1 MSTHKFLIIASIQA
15 TKIKSELEDKLKNLP
30 GKWDVLNLD
39 GTLTSITNKDTDENI
54 LNENVIKLAYIKT
67 IKDSHRDNRTFLQVD
82 SMEVYIKYNLLKNP
96 YLYVGNANNFTNYEM
111 AFNINDLN
119 EELGISKKNI
129 LYTVKL

>member
-15 TKIKSELEDKLKNLP
+15 TP